1 MHNKEMKMRTL
12 INTILLLFL
21 IQIGFAQEVEMIT
34 NWKEANELARKENKL
49 ILIILTGSEWCAPC
63 KKMDKNVIGNPEFE
77 KYAEENLIVFLI
89 DLPGGE
95 LVINS
100 KVYQDYEKFK
110 NKYQSNAL
118 PSLILTENDGTKIK
132 TLKGKMFRLENV
144 MEQLKSK

>member
-1 MHNKEMKMRTL
+1 MKLKTL
-12 INTILLLFL
+12 INIIVLLFL
-21 IQIGFAQEVEMIT
+21 IQIGNAQEVEMIT
-34 NWKEANELARKENKL
+34 EWKEAKELAEKENKQ

-63 KKMDKNVIGNPEFE
+63 KKMDKKVIENPEFK

-89 DLPGGE
+89 DLPGGG

-110 NKYQSNAL
+110 NKYESIAL
-118 PSLILTENDGTKIK
+118 PSLILTENDGTKIR

-144 MEQLKSK
+144 MKQLEFE

>member
-1 MHNKEMKMRTL
+1 MKNL
-12 INTILLLFL
+12 INTILFLFL
-21 IQIGFAQEVEMIT
+21 IQIGFSQEVKMIT
-34 NWKEANELARKENKL
+34 EWEKAKELAQKENKQ

-63 KKMDKNVIGNPEFE
+63 KKMDNRVIENPEFE
-77 KYAEENLIVFLI
+77 KYAEQNLIIFLI
-89 DLPGGE
+89 DLPGGG

-118 PSLILTENDGTKIK
+118 PSLILTENDGTKIR

-144 MEQLKSK
+144 MKQLKSE

>member
-1 MHNKEMKMRTL
+1 MKTF
-12 INTILLLFL
+12 INIILLLFL
-21 IQIGFAQEVEMIT
+21 IQIGFSQEVKMIT
-34 NWKEANELARKENKL
+34 DWKEAKQLARKENKQ

-63 KKMDKNVIGNPEFE
+63 KKMDKKVIDNPEFE
-77 KYAEENLIVFLI
+77 KYVEQNLIVFLN
-89 DLPGGE
+89 DLPSGE

-110 NKYQSNAL
+110 KKYQSNSL

-144 MEQLKSK
+144 MKQLKSE

>member
-1 MHNKEMKMRTL
+1 
-12 INTILLLFL
+12 
-21 IQIGFAQEVEMIT
+21 MIT
-34 NWKEANELARKENKL
+34 EWKEAKELAEKENKQ

-63 KKMDKNVIGNPEFE
+63 KKMDKKVIENPEFK

-89 DLPGGE
+89 DLPGGG

-110 NKYQSNAL
+110 NKYESIAL
-118 PSLILTENDGTKIK
+118 PSLILTENDGTKIR

-144 MEQLKSK
+144 MKQLEFE